1 MRYGWHVGNQPAG
14 CLPRI
19 RVRRA
24 LHTGDEY
31 RVEGSRGSCPSDSD
45 SRGIMEPPVSESAG
59 QRPAAYTVADVMRQA
74 ATTVETQGHL
84 AAAAYLMNHA
94 GQSALVVV
102 DDADRPTA
110 LITEADLLRAVAHG
124 ADTGRER
131 ISDWMNREPPTVGA
145 DTVVMAAMQ
154 VMVASGERHLP
165 VVSDGRLVGI
175 VAASDLMGAVVH
187 SIRLCGAVVFVS
199 DLAQSLSFYQP
210 LLRYPI
216 TVGDADA
223 ALLTGPNGSQLYLR
237 QAEEGSMRRNGLG
250 VQWVG
255 WTAGDAADLDRCSDL
270 LKERGAYVNRD
281 TSEGMMLLEGRD
293 PDGLPVI
300 IVYPGAENSPR
311 HVIHNRIRQA

>member
-1 MRYGWHVGNQPAG
+1 
-14 CLPRI
+14 
-19 RVRRA
+19 
-24 LHTGDEY
+24 
-31 RVEGSRGSCPSDSD
+31 
-45 SRGIMEPPVSESAG
+45 MEPPVPESAG
-59 QRPAAYTVADVMRQA
+59 QRPTAHIVADVMRQA

-94 GQSALVVV
+94 DQSALVVV
-102 DDADRPTA
+102 DGADRPIA

-131 ISDWMNREPPTVGA
+131 ISDWMNREPPTVSA

-154 VMVASGERHLP
+154 VMVATGERHLP

-175 VAASDLMGAVVH
+175 VAASDLMAAVVH
-187 SIRLCGAVVFVS
+187 SVRLCAAVVFVS
-199 DLAQSLSFYQP
+199 DLARSLSFYQP

-237 QAEEGSMRRNGLG
+237 QAGDRSMLRDGFG

-255 WTAGDAADLDRCSDL
+255 WTAGDAHDLDRCSEV
-270 LKERGAYVNRD
+270 LKERGAYVGRD
-281 TSEGMMLLEGRD
+281 TSEGITLLEGRD

-300 IVYPGAENSPR
+300 IVYPGAEHAPR
-311 HVIHNRIRQA
+311 HVIHDRIRRA